1 MKSVKKL
8 SSLAITAVLSAATF
22 AMPVLA
28 AENTTTSTEFS
39 YVKKNEPTYTVSIPS
54 ALALSE
60 DGADLNIEAT
70 DVADLDGKTVSVTI
84 AEQLLRNQL
93 VLSAK
98 TSKPSYTVHSL
109 SANFQR

>member
-1 MKSVKKL
+1 MK

-22 AMPVLA
+22 AIPVLA

-84 AEQLLRNQL
+84 AGVITAISLYYPQKLQNHLI
-93 VLSAK
+93 
-98 TSKPSYTVHSL
+98 PVHSAI
-109 SANFQR
+109 S

>member
-70 DVADLDGKTVSVTI
+70 DVADLDGKTVSVLR
-84 AEQLLRNQL
+84 EQVITAISLYYPQKLQNHL
-93 VLSAK
+93 I
-98 TSKPSYTVHSL
+98 PVHSAI
-109 SANFQR
+109 S

>member
-84 AEQLLRNQL
+84 AG
-93 VLSAK
+93 
-98 TSKPSYTVHSL
+98 TSFTAISLYYPQKLQNHLIPVHSAI
-109 SANFQR
+109 S